1 MSHAAA
7 SAALKR
13 ALEISRELTAD
24 ADRGEVGSTASLDA
38 ERRQLLEFVRGALR
52 PLDASALE
60 MLREIGQLNARAI
73 GHWEH
78 HKRSLGRD
86 MDLVA
91 VGRRAVRAYSSTRP
105 HR

>member
-7 SAALKR
+7 SAALER
-13 ALEISRELTAD
+13 ALEISRELAAA
-24 ADRGEVGSTASLDA
+24 ADRGEVRSTASLDA
-38 ERRQLLEFVRGALR
+38 ERRQLLQFVRGALQ

-60 MLREIGQLNARAI
+60 VVREIAQLNARAI

-78 HKRSLGRD
+78 RKRSLGRE

-91 VGRRAVRAYSSTRP
+91 VGRRAVRAYSSTRL

>member
-7 SAALKR
+7 GAALER
-13 ALEISRELTAD
+13 ALEISRELAAD

-38 ERRQLLEFVRGALR
+38 ERRQLLQFVRGALQ
-52 PLDASALE
+52 PLDASARE
-60 MLREIGQLNARAI
+60 VLREIAQLNARAI
-73 GHWEH
+73 GHLEH
-78 HKRSLGRD
+78 RKRSLARD
-86 MDLVA
+86 MDMVA